1 MARLY
6 ANENFPLPVVERLRQ
21 LGHDVLTTTDAGR
34 HDPTLADQVVLV
46 FAISEARAVLT
57 LNRKHF
63 IRLHAVQAEH
73 RGIIVCTFDPTFPAR
88 PAEFTMLLRQPIHSI
103 VNWFASIGRRIRN
116 PTRLGVATLFA
127 SCLICF
133 ARGAPGFRC

>member
-1 MARLY
+1 MACVY

-34 HDPTLADQVVLV
+34 HDQALADHVVLA

-63 IRLHAVQAEH
+63 IRLHAEQAEH
-73 RGIIVCTFDPTFPAR
+73 RGIIVCTFGRDFPSQAVVVCVQSVS
-88 PAEFTMLLRQPIHSI
+88 A
-103 VNWFASIGRRIRN
+103 
-116 PTRLGVATLFA
+116 LG
-127 SCLICF
+127 
-133 ARGAPGFRC
+133 